1 MPAPSVHFKLQD
13 FVRPGEAYHYART
26 TLTADNVARYH
37 DHDYHEVFWVLR
49 GEGEHRWNGRKS
61 PLRAGTLCLIRPA
74 DRHVVTGSAHSPLL
88 IVNLAFPND
97 AWQHVQRRYFS
108 DERDCFALPEAQRM
122 WKIELRGASGPVHWA
137 ERLNHPVRPRVVLD
151 GFLMELPFW
160 RPHVASSTKDAVPD
174 WLMRAQ
180 REIVRPEN
188 FGGGTLAF
196 ARLAG
201 RSPSHV
207 ARAAVRTLGRTP
219 TEIVN
224 AARIEHSAQ
233 QLAETTK
240 PILDIML
247 DCGLTN
253 LSHFYALFRKRF
265 GVSPRRYRLQAHPT
279 VRG

>member
-1 MPAPSVHFKLQD
+1 MPGKCAHFKIKD

-26 TLTADNVARYH
+26 ALTADNAARYH

-49 GEGEHRWNGRKS
+49 GEGEHRWNGHKS
-61 PLRAGTLCLIRPA
+61 PLGAGTLCLIRPA
-74 DRHVVTGSAHSPLL
+74 DRHLVTGSDESPLL
-88 IVNLAFPND
+88 IVNVAFPSETWARVRGRYFGD
-97 AWQHVQRRYFS
+97 EPDCFEAPQEQRR
-108 DERDCFALPEAQRM
+108 
-122 WKIELRGASGPVHWA
+122 WKMELRSPAGLNHWA
-137 ERLNHPVRPRVVLD
+137 ERLANTARPRVLLD

-160 RPHVASSTKDAVPD
+160 RPRSSGPAHEPVPE
-174 WLMRAQ
+174 WLVRAQ
-180 REIVRPEN
+180 REIGRPEN
-188 FGGGTLAF
+188 FAGGTPAF

-207 ARAAVRTLGRTP
+207 ARAAVKCLGKTP

-224 AARIEHSAQ
+224 AARIEHSAH

-240 PILDIML
+240 PIMDIML

>member
-1 MPAPSVHFKLQD
+1 MSGRCAHFKLQD
-13 FVRPGEAYHYART
+13 FIRPGEAYHYART

-49 GEGEHRWNGRKS
+49 GQGEHRWNGRTV
-61 PLRAGTLCLIRPA
+61 PLGAGTLCLIRPA
-74 DRHVVTGSAHSPLL
+74 DRHLVTGSDASPLL
-88 IVNLAFPND
+88 IVNLAFPSKTWAD
-97 AWQHVQRRYFS
+97 VRKRYFA
-108 DERDCFALPEAQRM
+108 DEPDCFEVPDEQRL
-122 WKIELRGASGPVHWA
+122 WKQELRSPGGPNHWA
-137 ERLNHPVRPRVVLD
+137 ERLANPDRPRVSLD

-160 RPHVASSTKDAVPD
+160 RPRSDAPTPEPVPE
-174 WLMRAQ
+174 WLVRAQ
-180 REIVRPEN
+180 REIVKPEN
-188 FGGGTLAF
+188 FIGGAPAF

-201 RSPSHV
+201 RNPSHV
-207 ARAAVRTLGRTP
+207 ARVAVRCLGKTP
-219 TEIVN
+219 TELVN
-224 AARIEHSAQ
+224 AARFEHSAQ